1 MTTKNWQEEITAELL
16 SFANESQAAKLV
28 AVRDCGAIKDA
39 AAILGI
45 SERIIN
51 RTLKVVRDKAARQGY
66 APAND
71 MRVTVPDGYHL
82 RGTSTLYK
90 DGQQALQWVKTSID
104 HERQAEMMR
113 EMIEAMAEDLP
124 RLPASSFHGT
134 VHADLLA
141 VYPIGDAHIGMLAW
155 GEESGDDWDLK
166 IAEETM
172 CGAFRRCVDA
182 APHCE
187 QALIVNLGDWYH
199 TETMDGVTARSGHHL
214 DTDGRYAKM
223 VRVGVKIIRSMIDA
237 ALMRHASVRV
247 VNVQGNHD
255 QTAALM
261 LSVCLS
267 NIYENEPRVSIDSS
281 PSFFNYFEFGC
292 VLIGSHHGHTC
303 KADKLGGVM
312 AADMPEAWGRTK
324 HRYWLTGHIH
334 HDSMKEYPG
343 CSVESFCTLAAKDAY
358 ASAGGWRSRRNTKC
372 IVMHREHG
380 EIERHTIDI
389 SQLAIK

>member
-1 MTTKNWQEEITAELL
+1 MTTKNWQEEITDELL
-16 SFANESQAAKLV
+16 QFATESQAAKLV
-28 AVRDCGAIKDA
+28 AVRDCGAIKEA

-45 SERIIN
+45 SERIIS

-66 APAND
+66 APKND
-71 MRVTVPDGYHL
+71 MRVTVPDGFHL

-124 RLPASSFHGT
+124 RLPASSFHGA

-166 IAEETM
+166 IAEETL
-172 CGAFRRCVDA
+172 CSAFRRCVEA

-214 DTDGRYAKM
+214 DMDGRYAKM

-237 ALMRHASVRV
+237 ALIRHASVRV

-281 PSFFNYFEFGC
+281 PSFFNYFEFGR